1 MLQITKATY
10 LELFVFLCVMFQ
22 NSNRQ
27 HGFLCVYISTLL
39 LMCIWWVQTN
49 ESRVWSSVL
58 SLIHCLCTS
67 QEHQSSHVSFFYTG
81 TGAVKIRKIAFF
93 AGGGGIQE
101 NFYNQFMI
109 YNRLEILRITF
120 ESVCI
125 YHIKFV
131 QLPGEKNRYKCI
143 LNNFYFC
150 SS

>member
-1 MLQITKATY
+1 MNDLQTIFNNFWGISISRCENESRKIPVFVFVLQITKATY

-81 TGAVKIRKIAFF
+81 TGAVKIRKIAFLR
-93 AGGGGIQE
+93 GGGVFRKIFII
-101 NFYNQFMI
+101 N
-109 YNRLEILRITF
+109 L
-120 ESVCI
+120 
-125 YHIKFV
+125 
-131 QLPGEKNRYKCI
+131 
-143 LNNFYFC
+143 
-150 SS
+150 